1 MTIRQEAYRLIDDLT
16 DDNVRL
22 MVLLMTKIT
31 GNQGYSSVSA
41 PSDHERSETDRI
53 RAFEE
58 LQRLRKTAE
67 AYQFS
72 DFESEREAAMREKGL

>member
-22 MVLLMTKIT
+22 MVLLMTNIT
-31 GNQGYSSVSA
+31 GNQADGSLYA
-41 PSDHERSETDRI
+41 QYDCERSATDRI

-67 AYQFS
+67 A
-72 DFESEREAAMREKGL
+72 